1 VIMALPKLVASL
13 KTDLPFWPDWRLEPR
28 FDGPKN
34 SLESGVVF
42 LLDFPAQVLVR
53 HDQPAQVRERS
64 HDRYTSVQRAIRVY
78 IT

>member
-1 VIMALPKLVASL
+1 
-13 KTDLPFWPDWRLEPR
+13 
-28 FDGPKN
+28 
-34 SLESGVVF
+34 LESGVVF